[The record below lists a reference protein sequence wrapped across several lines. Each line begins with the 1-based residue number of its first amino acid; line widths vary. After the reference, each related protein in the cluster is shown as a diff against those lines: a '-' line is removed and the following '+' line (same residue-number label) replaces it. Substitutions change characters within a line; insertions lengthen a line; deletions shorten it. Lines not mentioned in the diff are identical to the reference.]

1 MKAIAE
7 NPHIALKELRLA
19 NQVLL
24 PVECMHM
31 LTVLPACR
39 QASEEDGT

>member
-1 MKAIAE
+1 MYYLQMFIFQAIMKAIAE

-19 NQVLL
+19 NQVSL

-31 LTVLPACR
+31 
-39 QASEEDGT
+39 